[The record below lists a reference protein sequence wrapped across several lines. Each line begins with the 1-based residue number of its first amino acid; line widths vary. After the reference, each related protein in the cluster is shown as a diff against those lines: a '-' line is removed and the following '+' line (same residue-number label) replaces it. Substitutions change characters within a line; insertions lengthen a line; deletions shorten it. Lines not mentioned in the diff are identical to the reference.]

1 VSDDDERWHW
11 HDQRGVTWAAGA
23 AAVALIV
30 LLVVAVLRTAP
41 EDPAT
46 STTSATTKPV
56 CHDDDAEWRRGLSA
70 FSQGALPP
78 GEHTVTG
85 DSRDAT

>member
-30 LLVVAVLRTAP
+30 LVVVAVL
-41 EDPAT
+41 
-46 STTSATTKPV
+46 
-56 CHDDDAEWRRGLSA
+56 RRGLSA

-78 GEHTVTG
+78 GEHTATG